1 MPECQA
7 GRQGGHPGGGRRAA
21 AEAPEGLLR
30 GQQLLTQEGQAG
42 GRHRL
47 PQALLAA
54 PPPSTFLP
62 SRSSWRTGCS
72 FISYLRGSA

>member
-30 GQQLLTQEGQAG
+30 GRQLLTAG
-42 GRHRL
+42 GTGL
-47 PQALLAA
+47 GTAQA
-54 PPPSTFLP
+54 PPGAARRSPSLYLSP
-62 SRSSWRTGCS
+62 QS
-72 FISYLRGSA
+72 FILEDGLLLY